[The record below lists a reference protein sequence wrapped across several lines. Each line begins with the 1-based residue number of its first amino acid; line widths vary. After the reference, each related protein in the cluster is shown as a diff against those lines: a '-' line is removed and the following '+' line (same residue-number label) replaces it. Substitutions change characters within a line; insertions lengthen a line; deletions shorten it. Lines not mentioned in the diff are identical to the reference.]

1 MEPYEI
7 VGQPLEL
14 WLAPVGTAFPAI
26 DDAPANTWV
35 LVGTSGDRS
44 QTEEGVTVTHSQ
56 TINKVRAGGSVG
68 AIKAFRPEED
78 LMFRVTLMDVSL
90 EQYKVAVNGNALTT
104 TAAGVG
110 TAGTKKMGLS
120 RGKDVTVYALLA
132 RGVSP
137 YDPTYTAQY
146 QVPRCYV
153 SGSPAI
159 VYRKGQPAGIELT
172 FEALEDMEA
181 VTEDERF
188 GSLIAQHQAAL

>member
-1 MEPYEI
+1 
-7 VGQPLEL
+7 LTL
-14 WLAPVGTAFPAI
+14 WLAPVGTAFPDI
-26 DDAPANTWV
+26 DAAPASPWV

-44 QTEEGVTVTHSQ
+44 ETEEGVTVTHSQ
-56 TINKVRAGGSVG
+56 TLNKVRAGGSVG
-68 AIKAFRPEED
+68 AVKVFRPEED

-90 EQYKVAVNGNALTT
+90 EQYKVAVNGNSLTT
-104 TAAGVG
+104 VAAG
-110 TAGTKKMGLS
+110 AGTPGTKSMGLS
-120 RGKDVTVYALLA
+120 RGKDVTLYALIA

-137 YDPTYTAQY
+137 YDPTFEAQY

-172 FEALEDMEA
+172 FEALEDLEA